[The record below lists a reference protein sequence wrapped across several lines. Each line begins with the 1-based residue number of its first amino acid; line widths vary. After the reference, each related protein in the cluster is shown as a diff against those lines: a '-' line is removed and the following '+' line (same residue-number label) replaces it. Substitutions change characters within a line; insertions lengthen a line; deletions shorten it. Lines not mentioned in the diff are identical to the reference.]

1 MANVA
6 TLTVKKADGTTDI
19 VYTALKGSGSD
30 SDPALWEVANASV
43 ARIFRQVASFTS
55 RWNARKT
62 ARNCELAVVIPETVV
77 VAGETKLVG
86 SVPVRISVVRPTN
99 VSDAVVKEAVYQAA
113 NLFVLAAIKDQM
125 VSGYAPT

>member
-6 TLTVKKADGTTDI
+6 NLTVKKADGTTDV

-30 SDPALWEVANASV
+30 TDPALWEVVNAAV
-43 ARIFRQVASFTS
+43 ARVFRQTASFVS

-62 ARNCELAVVIPETVV
+62 ARNCELAVVFPETVLV
-77 VAGETKLVG
+77 NGETKLIG

-99 VSDAVVKEAVYQAA
+99 VSDAAVKEAVYQAA
-113 NLFVLAAIKDQM
+113 NIFVLAAIKDQM